1 MPIQIL
7 FNGKLVEIKSLREI
21 YKTACKD
28 TRALVDYTKYIIA
41 KLVASGIN
49 DFYVDDIERIVTEIV
64 DGKRGGLNLTNI
76 LWLIFKQKK
85 LYSTAFTEG
94 KIKRVVKQ
102 AVREFIEEAQQI
114 GLREIV
120 DKYLSLEKREFY
132 HFH

>member
-28 TRALVDYTKYIIA
+28 TRVLVDYTKYIIA
-41 KLVASGIN
+41 KLVASGID
-49 DFYVDDIERIVTEIV
+49 DFYVDDIEKIVLEIV
-64 DGKRGGLNLTNI
+64 DGRRGSLSLTNI

-85 LYSTAFTEG
+85 LYNTAFTEG

-102 AVREFIEEAQQI
+102 AVREFIEETQKD
-114 GLREIV
+114 GLRKV
-120 DKYLSLEKREFY
+120 LDRYLSLEK
-132 HFH
+132 

>member
-28 TRALVDYTKYIIA
+28 TRVLVDYTKYIIA
-41 KLVASGIN
+41 KLVASGID
-49 DFYVDDIERIVTEIV
+49 DFYVDDIEKIVLEIV
-64 DGKRGGLNLTNI
+64 DGRRGSLSLTNI

-85 LYSTAFTEG
+85 LYNTAFTEG

-102 AVREFIEEAQQI
+102 AVREFIEEARQE
-114 GLREIV
+114 GLRKVVE
-120 DKYLSLEKREFY
+120 KYLNLENI
-132 HFH
+132 